1 MYYGLPIV
9 ASDIKGHADLLG
21 SSHAGLLF
29 SPHRMAEGCAAQ
41 VQRLL
46 AEPGLARR
54 LGQAGQEAI
63 IPYTLPQVLPQIMEL
78 YHQVVPLDEPEKVYS
93 LEQIS

>member
-1 MYYGLPIV
+1 M
-9 ASDIKGHADLLG
+9 
-21 SSHAGLLF
+21 
-29 SPHRMAEGCAAQ
+29 
-41 VQRLL
+41 QRLL

-63 IPYTLPQVLPQIMEL
+63 TPYTLPQVLPQIMEL

>member
-1 MYYGLPIV
+1 MVSPSSPAILRAMPICWAVVMPVFSFHLTGWQRGALHRCSACLP
-9 ASDIKGHADLLG
+9 G
-21 SSHAGLLF
+21 
-29 SPHRMAEGCAAQ
+29 R
-41 VQRLL
+41 
-46 AEPGLARR
+46 ARR

-63 IPYTLPQVLPQIMEL
+63 TPYTLPQVLPQIMEL

>member
-1 MYYGLPIV
+1 MVSPSSPAILRAMPICWV
-9 ASDIKGHADLLG
+9 VVMLV
-21 SSHAGLLF
+21 F
-29 SPHRMAEGCAAQ
+29 SFHLTGWQRGALHRCSG
-41 VQRLL
+41 LL